1 MPRVTYQSIQ
11 QFMTSNPVFLD
22 GYGGSDSN
30 TGVAG
35 GVFSFYPNAVDLPS
49 SLVNQVAFGVEP
61 IFNNGNASFESIDAA
76 FERLA
81 TMITTYMRDNSGH
94 PVKSDYTGV
103 SAQLAQAPARAPG
116 VLHVSRTFVVVQWL
130 WLILPLL
137 VLLIVMLYLIAAI
150 VQGGVKDRAGNTQ
163 AHLWKSNAI
172 VPLVIGHQSQLQ
184 GSLAALDGP
193 GEMRT
198 LKKKGLKLVAVRGG
212 WTFVETNEI
221 GAR

>member
-1 MPRVTYQSIQ
+1 MA
-11 QFMTSNPVFLD
+11 QFMTTNPVFLD
-22 GYGGSDSN
+22 GFGGSDSN

-35 GVFSFYPNAVDLPS
+35 GMFSFYPNAGDQPIL
-49 SLVNQVAFGVEP
+49 LVNQVAFGVEP

-76 FERLA
+76 FGRLA

-94 PVKSDYTGV
+94 PLRSDYTGV
-103 SAQLAQAPARAPG
+103 SAQLARAPSRAPG
-116 VLHVSRTFVVVQWL
+116 VLFVSRTIVVVQWL

-137 VLLIVMLYLIAAI
+137 VLFIVMLYLVAAI

-212 WTFVETNEI
+212 WTFVETNET
-221 GAR
+221 GVR